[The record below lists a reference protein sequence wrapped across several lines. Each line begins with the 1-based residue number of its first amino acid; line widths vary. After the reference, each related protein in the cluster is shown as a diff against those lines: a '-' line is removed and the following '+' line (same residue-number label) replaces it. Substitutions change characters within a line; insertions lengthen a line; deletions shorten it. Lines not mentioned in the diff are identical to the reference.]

1 MKKSEKTE
9 GLLNWSDLRQPS
21 GRIIYTVMLILLIIL
36 SLVCLIPVLWMFVSA
51 FKTTQEMYA
60 IPPKLL
66 PSSIDLSRIAEVWK
80 TAHIGNYA
88 LNSLWIIIGC
98 LAFDIVFNGLAGY
111 VLSRIKPFGTN
122 LLNTLLFWTMML
134 PGISMVPLYMTFA
147 DFPIIHANLMGS
159 FLPLWLMS
167 ATNAFNIFLFR
178 NFFNSIPMGY
188 IEAARIDGCSN
199 LRAFFSIILPL
210 SAPIISVVTIFS
222 VIGSWGNFFWP
233 YLILGDTG
241 KEPVSIMLY
250 NLTATNSPFQD
261 NDRMLIMMLAALPS
275 IIIYAIFSKRIMG
288 GLNMSG
294 IKG

>member
-1 MKKSEKTE
+1 MKISEKTE
-9 GLLNWSDLRQPS
+9 GLLNWNDLRQPS
-21 GRIIYTVMLILLIIL
+21 GRIIYTVMMILLILL

-60 IPPKLL
+60 LPPKLL
-66 PSSIDLSRIAEVWK
+66 PSSVDLSRIVAVWK
-80 TAHIGNYA
+80 TANIGKYA

-98 LAFDIVFNGLAGY
+98 LAFDIIFNGLAGY
-111 VLSRIKPFGTN
+111 VLSRIKPFGSN

-134 PGISMVPLYMTFA
+134 PGISMVPLYMTFV
-147 DFPIIHANLMGS
+147 DFPIIHVNLTGS
-159 FLPLWLMS
+159 YLPLWLMS

-199 LRAFFSIILPL
+199 LKAFFSIILPL
-210 SAPIISVVTIFS
+210 SGPIISVVTIFS

-233 YLILGDTG
+233 YLLLGDTG
-241 KEPVSIMLY
+241 NEPISVMLY
-250 NLTATNSPFQD
+250 HLTGANSPFQD
-261 NDRMLIMMLAALPS
+261 NDRMLVMMLVAIPS
-275 IIIYAIFSKRIMG
+275 IIVYAIFSKRIMG

>member
-250 NLTATNSPFQD
+250 NLTAANSPFQD